1 MASRV
6 RTCHAR
12 LGRDLHSWSS
22 VACAQGLSQCSS
34 SSSSTRALVAP
45 AASGCAYGSRRRS
58 RCQRRSPRLR
68 RRHVGEVRSV
78 AATRG
83 RRLLIVTRAAQEVDW
98 SLYAAMSLR
107 RYVATPLCLFV
118 VTSLCR
124 EVRTR
129 VCDGRALCMC
139 VMAVQRCT
147 GVVGTCVARPR
158 PQSAFANG

>member
-107 RYVATPLCLFV
+107 RYVAAPPCRYAAMSLRRYVARVPTPPCLFAA
-118 VTSLCR
+118 TA
-124 EVRTR
+124 VRR
-129 VCDGRALCMC
+129 CAPRCARAC
-139 VMAVQRCT
+139 VMA
-147 GVVGTCVARPR
+147 AR
-158 PQSAFANG
+158 FAYEIAYV

>member
-1 MASRV
+1 MDTDDEEPMASRV

-107 RYVATPLCLFV
+107 RYVAAPPCRYAAM
-118 VTSLCR
+118 SLRRYVSLSLRPCAAR
-124 EVRTR
+124 
-129 VCDGRALCMC
+129 CARAC
-139 VMAVQRCT
+139 VMA
-147 GVVGTCVARPR
+147 AR
-158 PQSAFANG
+158 FAYEIGYV